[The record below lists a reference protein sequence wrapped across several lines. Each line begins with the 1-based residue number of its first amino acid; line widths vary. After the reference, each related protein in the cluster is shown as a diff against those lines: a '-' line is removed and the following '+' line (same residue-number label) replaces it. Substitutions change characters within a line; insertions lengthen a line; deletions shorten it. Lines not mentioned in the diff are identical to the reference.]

1 MFLGACQLEMTGL
14 TNKIEVGSV
23 SPTRIVCLITIIDSY
38 AGEIPNDTIE
48 DYLRKI
54 NEQNIYHNIRL

>member
-1 MFLGACQLEMTGL
+1 MKDRIDEQ
-14 TNKIEVGSV
+14 KEVGSV